1 MRCEK
6 HVRMIIRPDGTC
18 TVDALNFNDATCKT
32 ATDQI
37 TAALAGQTISEHE
50 KTHARIRPLA
60 AGERREVTLF
70 GE

>member
-18 TVDALNFNDATCKT
+18 TVDAMNFTDATCKN

-37 TAALAGQTISEHE
+37 TAALAGRTISGNRR
-50 KTHARIRPLA
+50 AIRAHP
-60 AGERREVTLF
+60 VN
-70 GE
+70 

>member
-18 TVDALNFNDATCKT
+18 TVDAVNFTDATCKN

-37 TAALAGQTISEHE
+37 TAALAGRTISEHD
-50 KTHARIRPLA
+50 KGHARIRPLA
-60 AGERREVTLF
+60 VGERQEAAR
-70 GE
+70 